1 MTNQEKKAYLSG
13 YKAGL
18 LEIEQ
23 LEEEIKRLGAQA
35 EGMRSMGGGVAGSS
49 GDNPMQACID
59 QMLEFQRMLT
69 ERLAENMK
77 LRGSIENSIAA
88 VEDAKLRLLLRYRYI
103 EGMKWEEISLRMNYD
118 YRWVL
123 RLHGQA
129 LSQLTIESHI
139 TPMILLS

>member
-77 LRGSIENSIAA
+77 LRESIENSIAA

-103 EGMKWEEISLRMNYD
+103 EGMTFEEIAVKMFYSYMQIC
-118 YRWVL
+118 

-129 LSQLTIESHI
+129 LEQCSI
-139 TPMILLS
+139 

>member
-77 LRGSIENSIAA
+77 LRESIENSIAA

-103 EGMKWEEISLRMNYD
+103 EGMTFEEIAVKMFYSYMQIC
-118 YRWVL
+118 

-129 LSQLTIESHI
+129 LEQCRISML
-139 TPMILLS
+139 

>member
-23 LEEEIKRLGAQA
+23 LEEEIRRLGAQA

-103 EGMKWEEISLRMNYD
+103 EGMTFEEIAVRMFYS
-118 YRWVL
+118 YMQIC

-129 LSQLTIESHI
+129 LEQCSI
-139 TPMILLS
+139 

>member
-77 LRGSIENSIAA
+77 LRESIENSIAA
-88 VEDAKLRLLLRYRYI
+88 VEDGKLRLLLRYRYI
-103 EGMKWEEISLRMNYD
+103 EGMTFEEIAVKMFYSYMQIC
-118 YRWVL
+118 

-129 LSQLTIESHI
+129 LEQCSI
-139 TPMILLS
+139 

>member
-103 EGMKWEEISLRMNYD
+103 EGMTFEEIAVKMFYSYMQIC
-118 YRWVL
+118 

-129 LSQLTIESHI
+129 LEQCSI
-139 TPMILLS
+139 

>member
-23 LEEEIKRLGAQA
+23 LEEEIRRLGAQA

-103 EGMKWEEISLRMNYD
+103 EGMTFEEIAVKMFYSYMQIC
-118 YRWVL
+118 

-129 LSQLTIESHI
+129 LEQCSI
-139 TPMILLS
+139 